1 MMKNA
6 KIHIKIKLLI
16 YKILYIKGIIF
27 MKLSKAFL
35 LSAFFCTTLLICSGL
50 LIYKMHTEH
59 KAEAAEAKP
68 VQLHTE
74 NRETAEGSKILIER
88 VTLGAIGDILI
99 HDWVYND
106 AKTKTGYDFNPMFEH
121 AKSLLSTPDLLL
133 ANQETIL
140 GGTKIGISSYPMFN
154 SPQEVGNALIE
165 AGVDIVSTANNHS
178 LDKGVTGLEAS
189 LDYMDQ
195 IGLPHVG
202 TSRTPSEQQTLK
214 ILSKNGIK
222 FAYLSYTYG
231 TNGIPVPAGKDYLV
245 NLIDESAIINE
256 IKRAKKQA
264 DVVVMSLHWGNEYQ
278 LQPTVE
284 QKNLAETLVNAGADI
299 IFGHH
304 PHVLQPME
312 WIDRKDG
319 GQSLVVY
326 SLGNFL
332 SGQMRDYKDIGG
344 LATVE
349 VTKYIDQNGID
360 IKLSNPGFV
369 PTYVSNKHLK
379 NYRIVPLE
387 DAGSFGLPHA
397 DSKYAEIMKH
407 MMGNVK

>member
-1 MMKNA
+1 MK
-6 KIHIKIKLLI
+6 
-16 YKILYIKGIIF
+16 YT
-27 MKLSKAFL
+27 KAFL
-35 LSAFFCTTLLICSGL
+35 LSAFFCTTLVICSGL
-50 LIYKMHTEH
+50 LIYKMHTEY

-68 VQLHTE
+68 VQLHAE
-74 NRETAEGSKILIER
+74 NRETAEGNKILIET

-106 AKTKTGYDFNPMFEH
+106 AQTKTGYDFKPMFEH

-140 GGTKIGISSYPMFN
+140 GGLKIGISSYPMFN
-154 SPQEVGNALIE
+154 SPQEVGNALID

-178 LDKGVTGLEAS
+178 LDKGVKGLEAS
-189 LDYMDQ
+189 LDYMDH

-202 TSRTPSEQQTLK
+202 TSRTPLEQQTLK
-214 ILSKNGIK
+214 ILNKNGIK
-222 FAYLSYTYG
+222 VAYLSYTYG
-231 TNGIPVPAGKDYLV
+231 TNGIPVPAGKEYLV
-245 NLIDESAIINE
+245 NLIDEPAIKKEIN
-256 IKRAKKQA
+256 RAKDEA
-264 DVVVMSLHWGNEYQ
+264 DVVVMSMHWGNEYQ
-278 LQPTVE
+278 LQPTEE
-284 QKNLAETLVNAGADI
+284 QKKLAETLVNEGVDI

-319 GQSLVVY
+319 GRSLVVY

-344 LATVE
+344 LATVK
-349 VTKYIDQNGID
+349 VTKYIDQNGVD
-360 IKLSNPGFV
+360 ITLSNPGFV
-369 PTYVSNKHLK
+369 PTYVSNKQLS

-397 DSKYAEIMKH
+397 ESKFAEIMKH
-407 MMGNVK
+407 MTGNVQ

>member
-1 MMKNA
+1 MKN
-6 KIHIKIKLLI
+6 
-16 YKILYIKGIIF
+16 
-27 MKLSKAFL
+27 SKAFL
-35 LSAFFCTTLLICSGL
+35 LSVFFCTILLICSGL

-59 KAEAAEAKP
+59 NTEAAEAKP
-68 VQLHTE
+68 VQLHAE
-74 NRETAEGSKILIER
+74 NRETAEGNKILIER
-88 VTLGAIGDILI
+88 LTLGAIGDILI

-106 AKTKTGYDFNPMFEH
+106 AKTKTGYDFKPMFEH
-121 AKSLLSTPDLLL
+121 TKSLLSTPDLLL

-140 GGTKIGISSYPMFN
+140 GGINIGISSYPMFN
-154 SPQEVGNALIE
+154 SPQEVGDALID

-178 LDKGVTGLEAS
+178 LDKGVKGLDAS

-214 ILSKNGIK
+214 ILRKNGIK
-222 FAYLSYTYG
+222 VAYLSYTYG
-231 TNGIPVPAGKDYLV
+231 TNGIPVPAGKEYLV
-245 NLIDESAIINE
+245 NLIDENAIIKE
-256 IKRAKKQA
+256 IKRAEDEA
-264 DVVVMSLHWGNEYQ
+264 DVVVMSIHWGNEYE
-278 LQPTVE
+278 LQPTEE
-284 QKNLAETLVNAGADI
+284 QKKLAETLVNEGVDI

-349 VTKYIDQNGID
+349 VTKYIDQNGVD

-369 PTYVSNKHLK
+369 PTYVSNKQLRS
-379 NYRIVPLE
+379 YRIVPLE
-387 DAGSFGLPHA
+387 KAGSFGLPDA
-397 DSKYAEIMKH
+397 ESKFAEIMKH
-407 MMGNVK
+407 MMGNVQ

>member
-16 YKILYIKGIIF
+16 YMLYIKGIIF

-68 VQLHTE
+68 VQLHAE
-74 NRETAEGSKILIER
+74 DREMAEGSKILIER

-121 AKSLLSTPDLLL
+121 AKSLLSTPDFLL

-178 LDKGVTGLEAS
+178 LDKGVKGLEAS

-202 TSRTPSEQQTLK
+202 TSRTPNEQQTLK

-222 FAYLSYTYG
+222 VAYLSYTYG
-231 TNGIPVPAGKDYLV
+231 TNGIPVPAGKEYLV
-245 NLIDESAIINE
+245 NLIDETAIINE
-256 IKRAKKQA
+256 IKRAKEEA
-264 DVVVMSLHWGNEYQ
+264 DVVVISMHWGNEYQ

-284 QKNLAETLVNAGADI
+284 QKNLAQSLVKAGADI

-349 VTKYIDQNGID
+349 VTKYIDQNGVD
-360 IKLSNPGFV
+360 IKLSNPRFV
-369 PTYVSNKHLK
+369 PTYVSNKQLK
-379 NYRIVPLE
+379 NYQIVPLE
-387 DAGSFGLPHA
+387 NAGSFGLPNA
-397 DSKYAEIMKH
+397 DSKYDEIMKH
-407 MMGNVK
+407 MLGNMK

>member
-1 MMKNA
+1 MKNN
-6 KIHIKIKLLI
+6 
-16 YKILYIKGIIF
+16 
-27 MKLSKAFL
+27 KAFL
-35 LSAFFCTTLLICSGL
+35 LSAFFCTTLFICSVL
-50 LIYKMHTEH
+50 LIYRMHTEY
-59 KAEAAEAKP
+59 KAEAAEAKS
-68 VQLHTE
+68 VQLHAE
-74 NRETAEGSKILIER
+74 NRETAEGNKILIER

-106 AKTKTGYDFNPMFEH
+106 AKTKTAYDFKPMFEH

-140 GGTKIGISSYPMFN
+140 GGHEIGISSYPMFN
-154 SPQEVGNALIE
+154 SPQEVGNALID

-178 LDKGVTGLEAS
+178 LDKGVKGLGAS

-214 ILSKNGIK
+214 ILGKNGIK
-222 FAYLSYTYG
+222 VAYLSYTYG
-231 TNGIPVPAGKDYLV
+231 TNGIPVPSGKDYLV
-245 NLIDESAIINE
+245 NLIDETAMKKE
-256 IKRAKKQA
+256 IKRAKDGA
-264 DVVVMSLHWGNEYQ
+264 DVVVMSMHWGDEYQ
-278 LQPTVE
+278 LQPTEE
-284 QKNLAETLVNAGADI
+284 QKRLAETLVNEGVDI

-319 GQSLVVY
+319 GRSLVVY

-349 VTKYIDQNGID
+349 VTKYIDQNGVD
-360 IKLSNPGFV
+360 IKLSDPGFV
-369 PTYVSNKHLK
+369 PTYVSNKQLK

-387 DAGSFGLPHA
+387 DAASFGLPHA
-397 DSKYAEIMKH
+397 KSKFAEIMKH
-407 MMGNVK
+407 MMGNVQ

>member
-1 MMKNA
+1 MK
-6 KIHIKIKLLI
+6 
-16 YKILYIKGIIF
+16 YT
-27 MKLSKAFL
+27 KAFL
-35 LSAFFCTTLLICSGL
+35 LSAFFCTTLVICSSL
-50 LIYKMHTEH
+50 LIYKMHTEY

-68 VQLHTE
+68 VQLHAE
-74 NRETAEGSKILIER
+74 NREAAEGNKILIER

-106 AKTKTGYDFNPMFEH
+106 AKTKTGYDFKPMFEH

-154 SPQEVGNALIE
+154 SPQEVGNALID

-178 LDKGVTGLEAS
+178 LDKGVKGLEAS

-222 FAYLSYTYG
+222 VAYLSYTYG
-231 TNGIPVPAGKDYLV
+231 TNGIPVPAGKEYLV
-245 NLIDESAIINE
+245 NLIDETAIKKEIN
-256 IKRAKKQA
+256 RAKDEA
-264 DVVVMSLHWGNEYQ
+264 DVVVMSMHWGNEYQ
-278 LQPTVE
+278 LQPTEE
-284 QKNLAETLVNAGADI
+284 QKKLAETLVNEGVDI

-319 GQSLVVY
+319 GRSLVVY

-349 VTKYIDQNGID
+349 VTKYIDKNGVNIT
-360 IKLSNPGFV
+360 LTNPEFV
-369 PTYVSNKHLK
+369 PTYVSNKQLS

-387 DAGSFGLPHA
+387 DAGSYGLPHA
-397 DSKYAEIMKH
+397 ESKFAEIMKH
-407 MMGNVK
+407 MMGNVQ